1 MKLMENTQH
10 GCQIKEFQ
18 GENID
23 DLATDE
29 LFEHL
34 QQTGLVLLRGYSMDL
49 EDLETL
55 TVWNLHSG
63 FHLISLRGSNNN
75 ALFTKHIG
83 TKIDGRVNLIF
94 LTSKSCK
101 YFLQIT
107 HRFRLASM
115 LTP

>member
-23 DLATDE
+23 ILTTDE

-55 TVWNLHSG
+55 RVRN
-63 FHLISLRGSNNN
+63 
-75 ALFTKHIG
+75 FTAAF
-83 TKIDGRVNLIF
+83 T
-94 LTSKSCK
+94 
-101 YFLQIT
+101 
-107 HRFRLASM
+107 
-115 LTP
+115 